1 MNEDIYSII
10 IDLLTEN
17 IESAGRK
24 RLKEWLNES
33 PQNKEEYK
41 HICEIWYASR
51 WARYIAY
58 ISKNGAWNIIKLKRE
73 KEQYRK
79 KLYYVSSIA
88 ASIVI
93 LFGVLFTIGNIE
105 DKEYY
110 NAPQVLAQTSPYSLQ
125 NINPILVLASGT
137 SIDLLRSP
145 EKNHLEDRGVSINID
160 STSLAYTT
168 GSKFRLKKGG
178 FNEVLVPKCREMKV
192 ALADGTVV
200 YMNSFSRLRFPVEFT
215 GKTREV
221 YLDGEAYFDVAED
234 AGHPFIVHTNKTDV
248 KVLGTEFNVMTY
260 ANEEDTQVTLI
271 KGLVNVKVA
280 DNYTNIKPGEQI
292 SINNKSLKEEV
303 KTVDVNKYIAWR
315 EGLYKFESASLEQL
329 LKYMERRYDISY
341 FFERDSVKWLRFT
354 GAFNHKSSVEEIF
367 GMIEQMTDVKFEMQ
381 QVKFEMQEG
390 RKILI
395 K

>member
-1 MNEDIYSII
+1 MNEDIYSLI

-17 IESAGRK
+17 IESVERK
-24 RLKEWLNES
+24 RLKEWLDES
-33 PQNKEEYK
+33 PQNREEYK

-51 WARYIAY
+51 WARYISH

-79 KLYYVSSIA
+79 RLYYVSSIA
-88 ASIVI
+88 ASIVL
-93 LFGVLFTIGNIE
+93 LFGVLSIIGNIE

-110 NAPQVLAQTSPYSLQ
+110 NAPQVLAQTTPYSLH

-145 EKNHLEDRGVSINID
+145 EKNHLEDRGVRINID
-160 STSLAYTT
+160 STSLIYTA

-178 FNEVLVPKCREMKV
+178 FNEILVPKCREMKV
-192 ALADGTVV
+192 TLADGTVV

-234 AGHPFIVHTNKTDV
+234 ARHPFIVHTNKTDV

-303 KTVDVNKYIAWR
+303 KTVNVNKYIAWR

-341 FFERDSVKWLRFT
+341 FFERESVKCLRFT
-354 GAFNHKSSVEEIF
+354 GAFDHKSSVEEIF